1 MAAAG
6 SKTKPNAK
14 RSVPSGNGNPP
25 PLHMDVVSVR
35 QEIGEEIMGWVACCV
50 LIALLLPMGGML
62 YWDILETK
70 HEAKRALQKLEKIEQ
85 RIERKERDKNRKEP
99 DSFSD
104 NPVFDRVRRPFS
116 LQVPR
121 PTELGTRRL

>member
-14 RSVPSGNGNPP
+14 RSVPSGNSNPP

-50 LIALLLPMGGML
+50 LIALLLPMAGML
-62 YWDILETK
+62 YLDILEAKNETK
-70 HEAKRALQKLEKIEQ
+70 RVLQKLEKIEQ
-85 RIERKERDKNRKEP
+85 RIERKQRDKDRKEP
-99 DSFSD
+99 DAIGD

-121 PTELGTRRL
+121 PTELGKR

>member
-14 RSVPSGNGNPP
+14 RSVSSGNGNPP

-62 YWDILETK
+62 YLDILDAK
-70 HEAKRALQKLEKIEQ
+70 HEVKAQSEKIE
-85 RIERKERDKNRKEP
+85 RLRREIERKKRDKEP
-99 DSFSD
+99 SNIAD
-104 NPVFDRVRRPFS
+104 NLVFDRVRRPLS
-116 LQVPR
+116 VSVPR
-121 PTELGTRRL
+121 PTELGKTRM

>member
-50 LIALLLPMGGML
+50 LIALLLPLGGML
-62 YWDILETK
+62 YLDILE
-70 HEAKRALQKLEKIEQ
+70 AKNEVKEQTEKIERLRRQ
-85 RIERKERDKNRKEP
+85 IERKERDK
-99 DSFSD
+99 
-104 NPVFDRVRRPFS
+104 
-116 LQVPR
+116 
-121 PTELGTRRL
+121 TTGTKL